1 MKTVFWTGGCFLA
14 DKVGFL
20 LFFFSYNN
28 MSIIIDMHCPD
39 EDLPVTPKNWR
50 LLYIIMNQV
59 ILVIEDFINLV
70 NVLYM
75 II

>member
-1 MKTVFWTGGCFLA
+1 
-14 DKVGFL
+14 
-20 LFFFSYNN
+20 
-28 MSIIIDMHCPD
+28 MSITIDMHCPD
-39 EDLPVTPKNWR
+39 EDLPITPKKWC